1 MKSKRVLAFG
11 MAVILSAGSV
21 FCGDVSEVRAEV
33 SENLPEA
40 AFSWDFENVEGNDA
54 GNGAVISGTAKV
66 LEDVEKSQMCW
77 NCMEET
83 TEVPI

>member
-40 AFSWDFENVEGNDA
+40 AFS
-54 GNGAVISGTAKV
+54 
-66 LEDVEKSQMCW
+66 
-77 NCMEET
+77 
-83 TEVPI
+83 